1 MPRRPLAHVDAEL
14 SGRMTSLD
22 ITRAQLFDVDVDR
35 KKRIDAAIDYFGGGH
50 TGVAREV
57 RSESSRDETGVRC

>member
-35 KKRIDAAIDYFGGGH
+35 KKRIDAAIDYFGAGH
-50 TGVAREV
+50 TGIAREV
-57 RSESSRDETGVRC
+57 RGKSSRDETGARC